1 MADDDLDALYE
12 EYKPA
17 PVAKPPLAHQR
28 AAQQQQ
34 EQQKRKAEMEAAA
47 ARAHAA
53 APVVAASTRTP
64 PLLVT
69 RHIPI
74 DDLTMFNNAAFL
86 IDKPLG
92 WTSYDVCNA
101 IKGALRP
108 LGAAASSGHCIRG
121 WAGAACAE
129 DT

>member
-12 EYKPA
+12 EYKPPPPA
-17 PVAKPPLAHQR
+17 PKPALAFGRLEQHK
-28 AAQQQQ
+28 Q
-34 EQQKRKAEMEAAA
+34 EQQHRQEHQEEAAA
-47 ARAHAA
+47 APAHPS
-53 APVVAASTRTP
+53 APVVAASSRPP

-74 DDLTMFNNAAFL
+74 FDATMFNNAAFL

-101 IKGALRP
+101 LKGALRP
-108 LGAAASSGHCIRG
+108 IGAADSRG
-121 WAGAACAE
+121 V
-129 DT
+129 